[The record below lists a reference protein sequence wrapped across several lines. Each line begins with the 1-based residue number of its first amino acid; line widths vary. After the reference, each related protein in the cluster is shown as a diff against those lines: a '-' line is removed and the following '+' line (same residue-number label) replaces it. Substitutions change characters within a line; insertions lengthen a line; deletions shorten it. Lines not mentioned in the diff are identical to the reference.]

1 MDNIRNNIYL
11 ALEREWE
18 QKKMQFD
25 FDDEEIIENNGGRSN
40 STHDYNYQE
49 IGNFYKNF
57 SFKLELY
64 DPLDRD
70 IPKYND

>member
-40 STHDYNYQE
+40 STHDYNY
-49 IGNFYKNF
+49 
-57 SFKLELY
+57 
-64 DPLDRD
+64 
-70 IPKYND
+70 